1 MLLFLKFMPLGRVG
15 TALLGRLGTRNR
27 VRESCGESW
36 DRGRGELGHVKTN
49 FFLSLN
55 QNRWKRNRKS
65 TWGKMMFKGC
75 DNYGANYFG
84 PTGQAQSLV
93 SQVSPQCP
101 MSPPKSCILYL
112 LKTDNS
118 IETAFN
124 GLFSKCW
131 IDNARHGRSAI
142 EILA

>member
-1 MLLFLKFMPLGRVG
+1 
-15 TALLGRLGTRNR
+15 
-27 VRESCGESW
+27 
-36 DRGRGELGHVKTN
+36 
-49 FFLSLN
+49 
-55 QNRWKRNRKS
+55 
-65 TWGKMMFKGC
+65 MFKGC
-75 DNYGANYFG
+75 DNYGATYFG
-84 PTGQAQSLV
+84 PTGQAQSLVSQVSPEV

-124 GLFSKCW
+124 GLFSKCR

-142 EILA
+142 ES